1 MKENDMERRIAL
13 LYRASS
19 LLFVAALAACTQAVP
34 APVDTALAMAASPA
48 AAPSRKAADTSAP
61 RITVHRD
68 ANCGCCHLW
77 IDHLRAQGFD
87 VDDRIAPDMSPVK
100 QRLGIQPAHASCH
113 TAEVGGYV
121 VEGHVPASDI
131 RRLLRE
137 KPPIHG
143 LVLPGMP
150 LGSPGMEVEGVAAK
164 PYTVLALGHD
174 GRTVPYAQHRP

>member
-1 MKENDMERRIAL
+1 MERHSAL
-13 LYRASS
+13 PRWTTS
-19 LLFVAALAACTQAVP
+19 LTLVFALAACTQAAP
-34 APVDTALAMAASPA
+34 APVDTALAMAA
-48 AAPSRKAADTSAP
+48 APSRTAAETPAP

-77 IDHLRAQGFD
+77 IDHLRGQGFD
-87 VDDRIAPDMSPVK
+87 VDDRIEPDMSPVK
-100 QRLGIQPAHASCH
+100 QRLGIRPDHASCH

-150 LGSPGMEVEGVAAK
+150 LGSPGMEVDGVDVG
-164 PYTVLALGHD
+164 PYTVLALGHE
-174 GRTVPYAQHRP
+174 GKTVPYAEHRP